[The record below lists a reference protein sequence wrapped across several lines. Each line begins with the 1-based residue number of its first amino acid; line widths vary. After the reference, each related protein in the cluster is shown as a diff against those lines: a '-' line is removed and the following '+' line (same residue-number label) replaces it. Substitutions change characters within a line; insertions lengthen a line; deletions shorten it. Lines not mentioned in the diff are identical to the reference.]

1 MFDFQPV
8 TDYADGIFAIDS
20 GYVRPHLDAIYLM
33 VENGRAALID
43 TGTNRSVP
51 AVLLALDRCGLAPDA
66 VDFVILTHVHLDHAG
81 GAGQLMQLM
90 PRARLVVHPRGA
102 RHMIDPSKLM
112 AGTIAVYGV
121 EETERTHGTI
131 VPVDEARVLIAYD
144 GDAIELAGRKLVFY
158 DTPGH
163 ARHHHCI
170 HDVRTDSLFT
180 GDMFGLSYREL
191 DRDGQAFVF
200 PATTPVQF
208 DPLPFHQS
216 IDRLMALRPM
226 FAYVT
231 HYGRITDLERLSVDL
246 LRLVDAHAALAN
258 SLPAHLDAAA
268 ALELLSSGIE
278 QLVRSEATSQPW
290 GVSADHA
297 AQLLQMDIRLNAQGL
312 MSWLEARK
320 IM

>member
-1 MFDFQPV
+1 MFDFKPL

-20 GYVRPHLDAIYLM
+20 GYVRPYLDAIYLM
-33 VENGRAALID
+33 VEKGRAALID
-43 TGTNRSVP
+43 TGTNGSVP
-51 AVLLALDRCGLAPDA
+51 GILAALKAAGVTPEA

-90 PRARLVVHPRGA
+90 RNARLVVHPRGA
-102 RHMIDPSKLM
+102 RHMIDPAKLI
-112 AGTIAVYGV
+112 AGTVAVYGV

-131 VPVDEARVLIAYD
+131 LPVDEARVLIAND

-163 ARHHHCI
+163 ARHHNCI
-170 HDVRTDSLFT
+170 HDVTTDSLFT

-191 DRDGQAFVF
+191 DRDGRAFVF

-208 DPLPFHQS
+208 EPQPFHHS
-216 IDRLMALRPM
+216 IDRLMALRPKY
-226 FAYVT
+226 AYVT
-231 HYGRITDLERLSVDL
+231 HYGRITQLERLSHDL

-258 SLPAHLDAAA
+258 GLPADLDAAT
-268 ALELLSSGIE
+268 ALETLIAGIE
-278 QLVRSEATSQPW
+278 KLVRSEAADQPW

-297 AQLLQMDIRLNAQGL
+297 VQLLQMDILLNAQGL
-312 MSWLEARK
+312 MSWLDARK
-320 IM
+320 KM